1 MKIGSIAR
9 RSAAGIR
16 TVAVIGCLV
25 QLGAGILLAPAA
37 QAASASPTAG
47 DGQLFGIHP
56 VEEGSTTLPG
66 GHFNFAVLPGQRI
79 TDGVVV
85 ENLSNR
91 TLRFHVYGADLITA
105 TGGGL
110 APAQSTDTMRSVG
123 AWITVSRTMVSVAAH
138 GQVTDTFTL
147 SVPTGVTP
155 GQHLGAVVVS
165 ADVGT
170 TSQGNP
176 IEARAALITV
186 VSTPGVSHPS
196 AELSSLR
203 GSTALAGQVSFAITL
218 SNHGNVLLTYSG
230 AISVVDG
237 DGRRIARL
245 PLTPANA
252 YVVPGGHALLA
263 AVWEKA
269 PVSGQYRAQ
278 AAVIIV
284 VNGVA
289 VETLRSQSLAVQ
301 FSSAPPALI
310 VVGAGIAA
318 ALLLVLATWAARRG
332 AHRLRGQ
339 RRAVPAGAPRPVG

>member
-9 RSAAGIR
+9 LSAVGIR
-16 TVAVIGCLV
+16 TIAVVGCLV
-25 QLGAGILLAPAA
+25 LPGAGILLAPAA
-37 QAASASPTAG
+37 QAATVSPTPA

-66 GHFNFAVLPGQRI
+66 GHFNFAVLPGQGI

-85 ENLSNR
+85 ENLSSR
-91 TLRFHVYGADLITA
+91 TLTFHVYGADLITA

-123 AWITVSRTMVSVAAH
+123 AWITVSRPMVSVAAH
-138 GQVTDTFTL
+138 DHVTDTFTL
-147 SVPTGVTP
+147 RVPAGVTP

-170 TSQGNP
+170 TSRGSP

-196 AELSSLR
+196 AELSSLL
-203 GSTALAGQVSFAITL
+203 GSTAIAGQVRFAITI

-230 AISVVDG
+230 AISIVDG
-237 DGRRIARL
+237 DGHHVAKL

-269 PVSGQYRAQ
+269 PMSGQYRAQ

-289 VETLRSQSLAVQ
+289 VETLRSQTLAVQ
-301 FSSAPPALI
+301 FPPAPPALI
-310 VVGAGIAA
+310 VVGAGIASV
-318 ALLLVLATWAARRG
+318 LVLVLATWSARRG
-332 AHRLRGQ
+332 AHRMRAQ
-339 RRAVPAGAPRPVG
+339 RRAVRAGAHRPVG